1 MYQRNISHMA
11 NLAIGTAAE
20 VVRHTPTIW
29 SGIRSGYASVRKGIN
44 NIKSALAGTA
54 VEDVKGQILQ
64 LAEELDAVVDSLE
77 ETTDRIEQLE
87 QELERE
93 RDAAVYNRE
102 VFEAVWHWSQQSWFK
117 RAFTRP
123 NLPPQKLWRDGK
135 PVKSGS

>member
-1 MYQRNISHMA
+1 MA

-102 VFEAVWHWSQQSWFK
+102 VFAAVWHWSQQSWFK
-117 RAFTRP
+117 RALSRP

-135 PVKSGS
+135 PAKPGS